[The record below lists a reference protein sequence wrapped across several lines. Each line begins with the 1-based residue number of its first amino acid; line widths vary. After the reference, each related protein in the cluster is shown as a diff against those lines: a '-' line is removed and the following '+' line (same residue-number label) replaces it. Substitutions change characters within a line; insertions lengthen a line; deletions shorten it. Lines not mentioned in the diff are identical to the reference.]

1 MQHNPLGIALDITRH
16 QVKMWREKTIITY
29 FRVVSGEIMDNDW
42 TIKAG
47 NEGGYQYDLCSLHF
61 LPSQL
66 KASTESSPE
75 APVKHI
81 RC

>member
-1 MQHNPLGIALDITRH
+1 MQLNPLGIALDITRH

-66 KASTESSPE
+66 KVALQAQRAAQRLP
-75 APVKHI
+75 
-81 RC
+81 

>member
-1 MQHNPLGIALDITRH
+1 MQLNPLGIALDITRH
-16 QVKMWREKTIITY
+16 QVKTWREKTIITY

-66 KASTESSPE
+66 E
-75 APVKHI
+75 AALQAQRAAQRLP
-81 RC
+81 